1 MAWQKVTYKFENL
14 HQFLEDKEQSLLFQM
29 RDIDETILR
38 NQHENVNI
46 VLKEREISPQPATL
60 GQ

>member
-1 MAWQKVTYKFENL
+1 MAWQKVTCKFENL
-14 HQFLEDKEQSLLFQM
+14 YQFLEDKEQSLLFQM

>member
-1 MAWQKVTYKFENL
+1 MAWQKVTCKFENL

>member
-14 HQFLEDKEQSLLFQM
+14 HQFLEDKEQSLLLQM